1 MSKLRLKFFKKED
14 MIYISHLDM
23 MRVIQRA
30 MKRAGMKVEY
40 SQGFNPHPLM
50 SFSTAVPLGLT
61 IESEYM
67 DIDMKDELTAQNYID
82 RINPYLPEGLRFIA
96 GEIIDEKEKP
106 IMGQIRWGSYLI
118 CIKEKIERPMMDVI
132 NDFMKREDISYTKV
146 KKKKKKIVK
155 REINIRPYIENI
167 ELVVEDSEFVV
178 LKTLVRTGSEG
189 NLKPD
194 KMVELMNE
202 VENLELD
209 LISIEYQRLELFI
222 EKDDKRVKPI

>member
-1 MSKLRLKFFKKED
+1 MSKLRLKFFKKEK

-67 DIDMKDELTAQNYID
+67 DIDMKDELSAQNYID
-82 RINPYLPEGLRFIA
+82 RINPYLPEGLRFVA
-96 GEIIDEKEKP
+96 GQEIDIKEKP

-118 CIKEKIERPMMDVI
+118 CMREKIEGSMAEI
-132 NDFMKREDISYTKV
+132 LKNFLSKEEITYIKE
-146 KKKKKKIVK
+146 KKKKKKLVR
-155 REINIRPYIENI
+155 REVNIRPYIENI
-167 ELVVEDSEFVV
+167 EIVVEDSEFVV
-178 LKTLVRTGSEG
+178 LKTLIRTGSEG

-194 KMVELMNE
+194 KMIELMNE
-202 VENLELD
+202 VEDLGINLD
-209 LISIEYQRLELFI
+209 NVEYQRLELFI
-222 EKDDKRVKPI
+222 EKEDKREKPI

>member
-1 MSKLRLKFFKKED
+1 MSKLRLKFLKKED

-222 EKDDKRVKPI
+222 EKGDKRVKPI